1 MGYRSDVFLRIAE
14 PLVEVVQA
22 AAKLDP
28 KLEEILKEGEC
39 EHGSKTDFYWE
50 SIKWYDSYPE
60 IQAIEGMLDDLDE
73 DDYGFIRLGED
84 QGDIEPKGYPSEYDM
99 YTSTTVDW
107 QVSMKK
113 TEHLGRL
120 ITENDDQ
127 NKPLGIII
135 DGYDFDNSDHQYESV
150 FKIKRV
156 DGQTMMMFLRQNDS
170 FLIV

>member
-28 KLEEILKEGEC
+28 NLGEMLKEGESD
-39 EHGSKTDFYWE
+39 HGAKTDFYWE
-50 SIKWYDSYPE
+50 SYKWYDSYPE
-60 IQAIEGMLDDLDE
+60 IRAIENMLDDLDY
-73 DDYGFIRLGED
+73 DDFGFIRLGED
-84 QGDIEPKGYPSEYDM
+84 QGDIEQKGCPSEYDM

-127 NKPLGIII
+127 NKPLGVII

-156 DGQTMMMFLRQNDS
+156 DGQTMMMFLRQDDS

>member
-28 KLEEILKEGEC
+28 KLEEILKEGSC
-39 EHGSKTDFYWE
+39 ELVKTDFHWE
-50 SIKWYDSYPE
+50 SVKWYDSYPE

-73 DDYGFIRLGED
+73 DDYGFIRVGEED
-84 QGDIEPKGYPSEYDM
+84 GDVEHKGYPSEYDM

-107 QVSMKK
+107 QVEMKK
-113 TEHLGRL
+113 TAHLGRL

-127 NKPLGIII
+127 NKPLGVII

-156 DGQTMMMFLRQNDS
+156 DGHTMMMFLRQSDS

>member
-28 KLEEILKEGEC
+28 RLEEMLKEGESD
-39 EHGSKTDFYWE
+39 HGAKTDFHWE
-50 SIKWYDSYPE
+50 SYKWYDSYPE
-60 IQAIEGMLDDLDE
+60 IKAIEDMLDELDE
-73 DDYGFIRLGED
+73 DDFGFIRLGEE
-84 QGDIEPKGYPSEYDM
+84 QGDIEQKGYPSEYDM

-127 NKPLGIII
+127 NKPLGVII

-156 DGQTMMMFLRQNDS
+156 DGQTMMMFLRQDDS

>member
-28 KLEEILKEGEC
+28 KLEEILKEGDC
-39 EHGSKTDFYWE
+39 GDGSKTDFYWE
-50 SIKWYDSYPE
+50 SVKWYDSYPE

-73 DDYGFIRLGED
+73 DDYGFIRLGEE
-84 QGDIEPKGYPSEYDM
+84 QGDIEQKGYPSEYDM

-107 QVSMKK
+107 QVGMKK
-113 TEHLGRL
+113 TTHLGRL

-127 NKPLGIII
+127 NKPLGVII

-150 FKIKRV
+150 FKVKRI
-156 DGQTMMMFLRQNDS
+156 DGHTMMMFLRQSDS

>member
-28 KLEEILKEGEC
+28 KLEEILKDGESD
-39 EHGSKTDFYWE
+39 HGAETDFYWE
-50 SIKWYDSYPE
+50 SVKWYDSYPE

-73 DDYGFIRLGED
+73 DDFGFIRLGED
-84 QGDIEPKGYPSEYDM
+84 RGDIEERGYPSEYGM

-120 ITENDDQ
+120 ITDNDNQD
-127 NKPLGIII
+127 KPLGVIV
-135 DGYDFDNSDHQYESV
+135 DGYDFDNNDHQYESV
-150 FKIKRV
+150 FKIKRI
-156 DGQTMMMFLRQNDS
+156 DGLTMMLFMRQSDS

>member
-28 KLEEILKEGEC
+28 KLEEILKDGESD
-39 EHGSKTDFYWE
+39 HGSKTDFYWE
-50 SIKWYDSYPE
+50 SVKWYDSYPE

-73 DDYGFIRLGED
+73 DDYGFIRLGEE
-84 QGDIEPKGYPSEYDM
+84 QGDIEQKGYPSEYDM

-156 DGQTMMMFLRQNDS
+156 DGQTMMMFLRQSDS

>member
-39 EHGSKTDFYWE
+39 GDGMIVPKTDFYWE

-84 QGDIEPKGYPSEYDM
+84 QGDIEQKGCPSEYDM

-107 QVSMKK
+107 
-113 TEHLGRL
+113 
-120 ITENDDQ
+120 
-127 NKPLGIII
+127 
-135 DGYDFDNSDHQYESV
+135 
-150 FKIKRV
+150 
-156 DGQTMMMFLRQNDS
+156 
-170 FLIV
+170 